1 MVIVLYCLALLAVG
15 WWCRREARDS
25 AGYFLASRRLSAVQA
40 GLTLASTALGGSA
53 ILVASQMV
61 YRNGLAGIW
70 FKGSVAL
77 GFGVLGF
84 FFARRI
90 RESGAHSLAHFIGLS
105 YGPAARR
112 LASLLIVAVEV
123 AFFSLTV
130 KSFALVTTPLFNES
144 RWLAASPVGFEV
156 AITAVFVIYTMM
168 GGQKAVALTDYLQI
182 AIIFIGLLG
191 VLLPVALFKTD
202 LSRLPAGFLRFPF
215 SGGAGPVYVLNM
227 LAMMG
232 LSGIIG
238 GDVFSKILSVA
249 DARSARRAALLAAG
263 LLGALAVAMALLALC
278 ARVHLPALTA
288 PDEIAGSVLKMAR
301 QLLPGAL
308 FQLITLAFLS
318 ALLSTGDSVLLTGA
332 TVLGLDVL
340 RLGDRIPMAVHRLLT
355 ALLALAGLA
364 LALYFQGIL
373 EIMRFG
379 YTLLVA
385 ALVVPV
391 MVTLAAGPR
400 RRVVPGVA
408 IGAMAAG
415 VAAATAWQL
424 AQAYHLVASPLDPAV
439 MGVAASAAVMVSGL
453 RINGNAEC
461 GMRNAE

>member
-1 MVIVLYCLALLAVG
+1 
-15 WWCRREARDS
+15 
-25 AGYFLASRRLSAVQA
+25 
-40 GLTLASTALGGSA
+40 
-53 ILVASQMV
+53 
-61 YRNGLAGIW
+61 
-70 FKGSVAL
+70 
-77 GFGVLGF
+77 
-84 FFARRI
+84 
-90 RESGAHSLAHFIGLS
+90 
-105 YGPAARR
+105 
-112 LASLLIVAVEV
+112 
-123 AFFSLTV
+123 
-130 KSFALVTTPLFNES
+130 
-144 RWLAASPVGFEV
+144 
-156 AITAVFVIYTMM
+156 
-168 GGQKAVALTDYLQI
+168 
-182 AIIFIGLLG
+182 
-191 VLLPVALFKTD
+191 
-202 LSRLPAGFLRFPF
+202 
-215 SGGAGPVYVLNM
+215 
-227 LAMMG
+227 
-232 LSGIIG
+232 
-238 GDVFSKILSVA
+238 
-249 DARSARRAALLAAG
+249 
-263 LLGALAVAMALLALC
+263 MALLALC

-408 IGAMAAG
+408 IDQQPRAG
-415 VAAATAWQL
+415 R
-424 AQAYHLVASPLDPAV
+424 
-439 MGVAASAAVMVSGL
+439 G
-453 RINGNAEC
+453 
-461 GMRNAE
+461 